1 MLYPFCKHTHTYTS
15 DSIPRWMT
23 TLCFFPLLLQM
34 FIPGCYGAACW
45 IPILRLKRNNPSFVN
60 TTSTFLFSLS
70 LSLSHTHTQTPH
82 SLNADLFS
90 WGNLTFSQT
99 NSNEH
104 MCPPVD
110 THPLHRL
117 AHRTAVDMNQAK
129 SIVKVRSACYLM
141 VELKKRTASH
151 TPSSPEAET
160 SFFSSLAFGIEF
172 LQQLYYGWSMFDR
185 KYVVCEYELTWTN
198 MKEEE
203 PQLYFCWE
211 LNWISWC
218 CA

>member
-1 MLYPFCKHTHTYTS
+1 M
-15 DSIPRWMT
+15 PRWVI

-34 FIPGCYGAACW
+34 FIPGCSGVACW
-45 IPILRLKRNNPSFVN
+45 IPILRLKKNNLSFVN

-70 LSLSHTHTQTPH
+70 LPFSLSSTSSAKAPKAPRSLYQGLWLTTPSLSLSLTHTTL
-82 SLNADLFS
+82 STDYS

-104 MCPPVD
+104 MCPSVD

-151 TPSSPEAET
+151 TPSSPEAEK

-172 LQQLYYGWSMFDR
+172 LQQLYYGWSMFDQF
-185 KYVVCEYELTWTN
+185 EN
-198 MKEEE
+198 M
-203 PQLYFCWE
+203 LCV
-211 LNWISWC
+211 NVN
-218 CA
+218 